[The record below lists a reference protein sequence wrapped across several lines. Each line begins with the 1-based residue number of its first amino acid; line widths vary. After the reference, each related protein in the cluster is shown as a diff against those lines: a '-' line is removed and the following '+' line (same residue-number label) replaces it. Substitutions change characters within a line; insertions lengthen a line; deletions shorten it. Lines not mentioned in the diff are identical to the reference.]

1 MQFKRVLLVFL
12 LLVSAKFIYADQLA
26 WITEEQA
33 MTTVDYFKENKIKNV
48 ILWCACCDN
57 DEKMKIKVTRIY
69 YKSIENE
76 PYFQVWIEGKD
87 KDGKRLKQ
95 GVDLAYVHIKKA
107 GEWSS
112 VGTVMGFECD
122 PCTKSFKY

>member
-1 MQFKRVLLVFL
+1 MQIKRVLLVFL

-69 YKSIENE
+69 
-76 PYFQVWIEGKD
+76 
-87 KDGKRLKQ
+87 
-95 GVDLAYVHIKKA
+95 
-107 GEWSS
+107 
-112 VGTVMGFECD
+112 
-122 PCTKSFKY
+122 

>member
-1 MQFKRVLLVFL
+1 MKTFLSVLLFVFA
-12 LLVSAKFIYADQLA
+12 VNISYSDQLA

-33 MTTVDYFKENKIKNV
+33 EQTVDYFKENKIKNV

-57 DEKMKIKVTRIY
+57 DTKLKIRVTRIY
-69 YKSIENE
+69 YKAVEGQKDYYE
-76 PYFQVWIEGKD
+76 VWIEGKD
-87 KDGKRLKQ
+87 KDDKRLKQ
-95 GVDLAYVHIKKA
+95 SVDLAYVHIKKA